1 MIILK
6 PIDNVQII
14 RFIGRDEAPA
24 FVSFRDDQTNITL
37 NFDITSRVTFFPNH
51 TEIYFGFDETSISL
65 IEGRTYDF
73 KVLTIGQDITYRD
86 KIYVSAQDE
95 TNQMPYSYSEGNIK
109 EHSTNNEYTIYE

>member
-6 PIDNVQII
+6 PTDSIQTIK
-14 RFIGRDEAPA
+14 FIGRDETPV
-24 FVSFRDDQTNITL
+24 FMSFRDDQTNITL
-37 NFDITSRVTFFPNH
+37 NFDISGSITFYPNY
-51 TEIYFGFDETSISL
+51 TEIAFGFDKTTLEL

-73 KVLTIGQDITYRD
+73 KVSTVRQDVTYRD

-95 TNQMPYSYSEGNIK
+95 TNQLPYSYSEGNIK

>member
-6 PIDNVQII
+6 PIENVQTVK
-14 RFIGRDEAPA
+14 FIGRDLNANGM
-24 FVSFRDDQTNITL
+24 SFRDDQTNITV
-37 NFDITSRVTFFPNH
+37 NFDLRDFVTIYPNH
-51 TEIYFGFDETSISL
+51 REISFTFDKTTLFL

-73 KVLTIGQDITYRD
+73 RVYTSNQETVYKD

>member
-6 PIDNVQII
+6 PTDNVQTIK
-14 RFIGRDEAPA
+14 FIGRDEAPI

-37 NFDITSRVTFFPNH
+37 NFDISRDVTFYPNH
-51 TEIYFGFDETSISL
+51 TEIAFKFDKTNFEL

-73 KVLTIGQDITYRD
+73 KVLTVGQDITYRD
-86 KIYVSAQDE
+86 KIYVSSQDE
-95 TNQMPYSYSEGNIK
+95 TNQLPYSYSEGNIK

>member
-6 PIDNVQII
+6 PTEDIQTIK
-14 RFIGRDEAPA
+14 FIGRDETPV

-37 NFDITSRVTFFPNH
+37 NFDVTSSVTFYPNH
-51 TEIYFGFDETSISL
+51 TEIAFEFDKTTFEL

-73 KVLTIGQDITYRD
+73 KVSTIRQDITYRD

-95 TNQMPYSYSEGNIK
+95 TNQLPYSYSEGNIK